1 MSKADSIKARL
12 FNLAVRSG
20 KTNEYIQ
27 THYFIERLLY
37 RLSVSRY
44 ANDFVLKGG
53 LLLHAMFDN
62 QARAT
67 RDIDMLARQISNSP
81 EQMVKVFREVCAI
94 SVDDGV
100 TFDLNTISAEPITEN
115 ADYPGIRM
123 KIPSFLDRSR
133 SYVQF
138 DIGFGDVVIP
148 NPERMRY
155 PSLLDMEEADL
166 WVYSKESI
174 IAEKFQAMVYLAQA
188 NSRMKDFYDI
198 AMLAST
204 YDYYGTILREAVA
217 KTLNRRATLLVAE
230 PIVFADT
237 FASDKDKQKQWSA
250 FISRIRSEDTSFKHE
265 LSIIKAFL
273 KPVYQAII
281 RDTVFL
287 LTWHHEDGAWK

>member
-12 FNLAVRSG
+12 LNLAVRSG

-67 RDIDMLARQISNSP
+67 RDIDMLARQISNSQ
-81 EQMVKVFREVCAI
+81 EQMIKVFREVCAI

-100 TFDLNTISAEPITEN
+100 TFDLDTISAEPITED
-115 ADYPGIRM
+115 ADYQGIRM

-204 YDYYGTILREAVA
+204 YDYDGTILREAVA
-217 KTLNRRATLLVAE
+217 KTLDRRATPLAVE
-230 PIVFADT
+230 PIVFADA
-237 FASDKDKQKQWSA
+237 FATDKDKQKQWSA
-250 FISRIRSEDTSFKHE
+250 FIRRIRSVDTTFEYE
-265 LSIIKAFL
+265 LSIIKVFL
-273 KPVYQAII
+273 EPVYQAII
-281 RDTVFL
+281 YDTNFL
-287 LTWHHEDGAWK
+287 LTWHHENGAWE